1 MSPAKLALIIPA
13 WKTSF
18 LQKAL
23 ESVER
28 QTGTGFSVYIF
39 DDAGPAGISEIVSPF
54 LQRNADWRYHRFS
67 ENMGMDNLSAH
78 WNRCI
83 QKTTEDWVWLFSDD
97 DEMEADCIPAFF
109 RAIESFPN
117 HQVYRFGLSIMDEK
131 GQVSGGNASSPEI
144 ISGFEF
150 GRMRFFREF
159 SSAAVEFIFAR
170 SAFDSVGGFP
180 QFPAAWCADD
190 AAWISFSGADGIRFI
205 PGPLVRWR
213 FSPAGISGSGG
224 AWTEKKTK
232 AAILFI
238 CWFNNRFPVE
248 SRLASFRAEQVIWLR
263 LQLVHQD
270 YSPGFAEAMGMVISL
285 KIPGISSKLRAFQDL
300 YCLSYVYACKVVKKV
315 PPKGFRLWLSQIL
328 PAF

>member
-1 MSPAKLALIIPA
+1 MSAAKLALIIPA

-28 QTGTGFSVYIF
+28 QTGSGFSVYIF

-54 LQRNADWRYHRFS
+54 LKRNPEWSYHGFS
-67 ENMGMDNLSAH
+67 ENMGMENLSAH

-131 GQVSGGNASSPEI
+131 GQISGGNVSSPEI
-144 ISGFEF
+144 ISGFDF

-170 SAFDSVGGFP
+170 KAFESFGGFP

-190 AAWISFSGADGIRFI
+190 AAWISFSGEEGIRLI
-205 PGPLVRWR
+205 PGPSVRWR
-213 FSPAGISGSGG
+213 FSPSGISGSGG
-224 AWTEKKTK
+224 AWTKKKTK

-238 CWFNNRFPVE
+238 CWFNDRFPIE
-248 SRLASFRAEQVIWLR
+248 SALPSFRAEQVIWLR
-263 LQLVHQD
+263 LQFVHQ
-270 YSPGFAEAMGMVISL
+270 YYLPGFAEAIGMVFRL
-285 KIPGISSKLRAFQDL
+285 KIPGLSSKLRAFQDL
-300 YCLSYVYACKVVKKV
+300 YCLSYVYACKVVKKA